1 LGETRVKGGELYRVI
16 TERAR
21 ELLSSIKQSI
31 VQAGDEGE
39 DPMAATQNNK
49 TINQK
54 KLTMN
59 SNLSPMTVQ

>member
-54 KLTMN
+54 KLTVN

>member
-1 LGETRVKGGELYRVI
+1 MGETRVKGGELYRVI

>member
-1 LGETRVKGGELYRVI
+1 VKGGELYRVI